1 MAKTWKDLSYDR
13 MITNERIERATHN
26 AGKGKRQSVSY
37 LKYANN
43 PKKQEGL
50 KSELENGTYKPLLTE
65 DKIIFDPRSGKNR
78 TIRRPAF
85 RDQIVHHLLMLELQ
99 PYCMKEIIKHNIA
112 CIPHR
117 GMEYGRK
124 IVKSWTKKKSECR
137 YLIQGDVHHYYEN
150 AKGEIL
156 MQYFKKK
163 IRDKRILQ
171 LLQMII
177 DTFTQGFVLG
187 YYICQWF
194 GALYPTAL
202 DHALKEKFKV
212 KCYVRYVD
220 NILIGC
226 RTKKKAREILSY
238 VQKYLSLIGLRLK
251 QEGKECV
258 RLYRWAN
265 TFVDFIGVRT
275 YRDGKQTI
283 RRKTYLSIRR
293 LVNRLQNTGSC
304 SLHQARSLLSRKGI
318 VQHTDCSRFFG
329 QIEALISS
337 MHMKRIVSYAQ
348 QKIRQQT
355 I

>member
-1 MAKTWKDLSYDR
+1 LAKTWKDLSYER

-43 PKKQEGL
+43 PKKRERVHDDL
-50 KSELENGTYKPLLTE
+50 KNGTYRPLLTE
-65 DKIIFDPRSGKNR
+65 DRVIFDTRSGKHR

-137 YLIQGDVHHYYEN
+137 YLIQGDVHHYYQS
-150 AKGEIL
+150 ADGAIL
-156 MQYFKKK
+156 MKFFRKK
-163 IRDKRILQ
+163 IRDKRILN
-171 LLQMII
+171 LLQMIV

-187 YYICQWF
+187 YYVCQWF
-194 GALYPTAL
+194 GALYLTAL
-202 DHALKEKFKV
+202 DHAVKEKFRI

-226 RTKKKAREILSY
+226 RTKKLAKQVLDFIHRHLFS
-238 VQKYLSLIGLRLK
+238 VKLRLK
-251 QEGKECV
+251 QHGKECV
-258 RLYRWAN
+258 RLYRWSGN
-265 TFVDFIGVRT
+265 FVDFIGIRT

-293 LVNRLQNTGSC
+293 LMERIIASGSC

-318 VQHTDCSRFFG
+318 VQHTDCSRFLG
-329 QIEALISS
+329 QLEALVAS
-337 MHMKRIVSYAQ
+337 MHMKRIVKYAQ
-348 QKIRQQT
+348 QKN
-355 I
+355 